1 MQQSLRIVWGLLVL
15 RTVIN
20 LATVNLE
27 IEGLEPPPVAI
38 LLGTAIGVALV
49 TGIGLYF
56 VGSRQRR
63 LGAWVAIAVTVLD
76 LLLTLPVLT
85 GTITPGVGAILVVY
99 VLAGVAMIVLL
110 RRSEVWANLR

>member
-1 MQQSLRIVWGLLVL
+1 ML

-20 LATVNLE
+20 LATINVE
-27 IEGLEPPPVAI
+27 IEGLGPPPVAI
-38 LLGTAIGVALV
+38 LLAMLVVVAAVTAVA
-49 TGIGLYF
+49 LYF
-56 VGSRQRR
+56 VASRQSRR
-63 LGAWVAIAVTVLD
+63 AAWVAIAVTVLD

-85 GTITPGVGAILVVY
+85 GTLTPGIGAILAVY